1 MVKNRYKELRE
12 EFSLTQKQLAEIL
25 DLTPAAIGLY
35 EQGRREPDLET
46 LEKMAECF
54 SVSIDYLLCRTSI
67 RKLDCNDIEHFE
79 KFDASNFTKAFKII
93 KRKLNKTEKKYLQKI
108 INELHNVINE

>member
-1 MVKNRYKELRE
+1 MVKNRYKELRT

-46 LEKMAECF
+46 LEKMAEYF

-67 RKLDCNDIEHFE
+67 RKLDCNNSEKIEIFNT
-79 KFDASNFTKAFKII
+79 SNLTSAFRII
-93 KRKLNKTEKKYLQKI
+93 KRKLNNTEKKYLQKI
-108 INELHNVINE
+108 IIELSNIINE

>member
-54 SVSIDYLLCRTSI
+54 SVSIYYVGHL
-67 RKLDCNDIEHFE
+67 
-79 KFDASNFTKAFKII
+79 
-93 KRKLNKTEKKYLQKI
+93 
-108 INELHNVINE
+108 